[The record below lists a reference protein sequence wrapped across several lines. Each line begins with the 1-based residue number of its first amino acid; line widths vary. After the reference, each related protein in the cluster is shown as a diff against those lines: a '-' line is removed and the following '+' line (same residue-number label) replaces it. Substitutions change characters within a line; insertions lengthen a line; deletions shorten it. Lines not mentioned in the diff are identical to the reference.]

1 MRFRGIEA
9 MEGDKQD
16 IARAA
21 ALVKLGAQM
30 QLLESETKLPRET
43 LLRLYQ
49 SVHKKMPPKGMLP
62 FSSDWFM
69 KWQPNT
75 HASVFLNVYDY
86 LAHATDLDEVD
97 ALVKSYQLYLE
108 QLKVLDLPEVLSVTH
123 AWHLVKFVDAGI
135 LTLKPCTRCQ
145 GAFVV
150 HTLDLH
156 EQFLCILCHLPD
168 RGRHGGDVISAAK
181 AERLN

>member
-1 MRFRGIEA
+1 MRLSGIEA
-9 MEGDKQD
+9 IKGDQRD
-16 IARAA
+16 IVRAA

-30 QLLESETKLPRET
+30 QLLEAETKLPRET
-43 LLRLYQ
+43 LLHLYKW
-49 SVHKKMPPKGMLP
+49 VHKKLPSKGMLP

-97 ALVKSYQLYLE
+97 ALVKSYQLYQE
-108 QLKVLDLPEVLSVTH
+108 QLKVLDLPEVLSITH

-156 EQFLCILCHLPD
+156 EQFLCIRCHLPD
-168 RGRHGGDVISAAK
+168 RSRHSGDVIASAK